1 MSADMLIAT
10 IPLRPDF
17 TAPDFAAGRTALSA
31 VEDPTL
37 FDYQDPESDITKLND
52 VDLPAEDIDL
62 FEHDTEPYMLKIEW
76 AKKLGAVVID
86 ALEQAF
92 TSDSNDIERITSGH
106 RVTYYSGGLSWGD
119 APTEAAQSMWDVSA
133 LPIEVRHAMGIAVDS
148 DDRARFSR
156 NEISNA
162 LSKALFQVAEGN
174 PSVTVNALNEI
185 TEQTM
190 SALDD
195 IENLTGKGA

>member
-37 FDYQDPESDITKLND
+37 FDYQDPESDITKLIE
-52 VDLPAEDIDL
+52 LPAEDIDL

-92 TSDSNDIERITSGH
+92 TSDSNDIDRITSGH

-119 APTEAAQSMWDVSA
+119 APTEAAQAMWDVSA

-148 DDRARFSR
+148 DDQARFSR

-162 LSKALFQVAEGN
+162 LSKALFQIAENN

-185 TEQTM
+185 TEKTM
-190 SALDD
+190 SFLDD
-195 IENLTGKGA
+195 IENLTAKEA

>member
-37 FDYQDPESDITKLND
+37 FDYQDPESDITKLI
-52 VDLPAEDIDL
+52 DLPAEDIDL

-92 TSDSNDIERITSGH
+92 TSDSNDIDRITSGH

-119 APTEAAQSMWDVSA
+119 APTEAAQAMWDVSA
-133 LPIEVRHAMGIAVDS
+133 LPIEVQHAMGIAVNS

-162 LSKALFQVAEGN
+162 LSEALSQIAEDD

-195 IENLTGKGA
+195 IENLTAKEA

>member
-37 FDYQDPESDITKLND
+37 FDYQDPESDITKLI
-52 VDLPAEDIDL
+52 DLPAEDMDL

-92 TSDSNDIERITSGH
+92 TSDSNDIDRITSGH

-119 APTEAAQSMWDVSA
+119 APTEAAQAMWDVSA
-133 LPIEVRHAMGIAVDS
+133 LPIEVQHAMGIAVNS

-162 LSKALFQVAEGN
+162 LSEALSQIAEDD

-185 TEQTM
+185 TEKTM
-190 SALDD
+190 SFLDD
-195 IENLTGKGA
+195 IENLTDKEA

>member
-10 IPLRPDF
+10 IPLRYGF

-37 FDYQDPESDITKLND
+37 FDYQDPESDITKLI
-52 VDLPAEDIDL
+52 DLPAEDIDL

-92 TSDSNDIERITSGH
+92 TSDSNDIDRITSGH

-119 APTEAAQSMWDVSA
+119 APTEAAQAMWDVSA
-133 LPIEVRHAMGIAVDS
+133 LPIEVQHAMGIAVDS

-162 LSKALFQVAEGN
+162 LSKALFQVAEGK

>member
-37 FDYQDPESDITKLND
+37 FDYQDPESDITKLI
-52 VDLPAEDIDL
+52 DLPAEDIDL

-92 TSDSNDIERITSGH
+92 TSDSNDIDRITSGH

-119 APTEAAQSMWDVSA
+119 APTEAAQAMWDVSA
-133 LPIEVRHAMGIAVDS
+133 LPIEVQHAMGIVVDS

-162 LSKALFQVAEGN
+162 LSEALSQIAEDD

-195 IENLTGKGA
+195 IENLTAKEA

>member
-37 FDYQDPESDITKLND
+37 FDYQDPESDITKLI
-52 VDLPAEDIDL
+52 DLPAEDIDL

-92 TSDSNDIERITSGH
+92 TSDSNDIDRITSGH

-119 APTEAAQSMWDVSA
+119 APTEAAQAMWDVSA
-133 LPIEVRHAMGIAVDS
+133 LPIEVQHAMGIVVDS

-162 LSKALFQVAEGN
+162 LSEALSQIAEDD

-185 TEQTM
+185 TEKTM
-190 SALDD
+190 SFLDD
-195 IENLTGKGA
+195 IENLTDKEA

>member
-37 FDYQDPESDITKLND
+37 FDYQDPESDITKLI
-52 VDLPAEDIDL
+52 DLPAEDIDL
-62 FEHDTEPYMLKIEW
+62 FEHDSEPYMLKIEW

-92 TSDSNDIERITSGH
+92 TSDSNDIDRITSGH

-119 APTEAAQSMWDVSA
+119 APTEAAQAMWDVSA
-133 LPIEVRHAMGIAVDS
+133 LPIEVQHAMGIAVNS

-162 LSKALFQVAEGN
+162 LSEALSQIAEDD

-185 TEQTM
+185 TEKTM
-190 SALDD
+190 SFLDD
-195 IENLTGKGA
+195 IENLTDKEA

>member
-37 FDYQDPESDITKLND
+37 FDYQDPESDITKLI
-52 VDLPAEDIDL
+52 DLPAEDIDL

-92 TSDSNDIERITSGH
+92 TSDSNDIDRITSGH

-119 APTEAAQSMWDVSA
+119 APTEAAQAMWDVSA
-133 LPIEVRHAMGIAVDS
+133 LPIEVQHAMGIAVNS

-162 LSKALFQVAEGN
+162 LSEALSQIAEDD

-195 IENLTGKGA
+195 IKNLTAKEA

>member
-37 FDYQDPESDITKLND
+37 FDYQDPESDITKLID
-52 VDLPAEDIDL
+52 PPAEDIDL

-92 TSDSNDIERITSGH
+92 TSDSNDIDRITSGH

-119 APTEAAQSMWDVSA
+119 APTEAAQAMWDVSA
-133 LPIEVRHAMGIAVDS
+133 LPIEVQHAMGIAVNS

-162 LSKALFQVAEGN
+162 LSEALSQIAEDD

-185 TEQTM
+185 TEKTM
-190 SALDD
+190 SFLDD
-195 IENLTGKGA
+195 IENLTDKEA

>member
-37 FDYQDPESDITKLND
+37 FDYQDPESDITKLI
-52 VDLPAEDIDL
+52 DLPAEDIDL

-92 TSDSNDIERITSGH
+92 TSDSNDIDRITSGH

-119 APTEAAQSMWDVSA
+119 APTEAAQAMWDVSA

-162 LSKALFQVAEGN
+162 LSEALSQIAEDD

-195 IENLTGKGA
+195 IENLTAKEA

>member
-37 FDYQDPESDITKLND
+37 FDYQDPESDITKLI
-52 VDLPAEDIDL
+52 DLPAEDIDL

-92 TSDSNDIERITSGH
+92 TSDSNDIDRITSGH

-119 APTEAAQSMWDVSA
+119 APTEAAQAMWDVSA
-133 LPIEVRHAMGIAVDS
+133 LPIEVQHAMGIAVNS

-162 LSKALFQVAEGN
+162 LSEALSQIAEDD

-185 TEQTM
+185 TEKTM

-195 IENLTGKGA
+195 IKNLTAKEA

>member
-37 FDYQDPESDITKLND
+37 FDYQDPESDITKII
-52 VDLPAEDIDL
+52 DLPAEDIDL

-92 TSDSNDIERITSGH
+92 TSDPNDIDRITSGH

-119 APTEAAQSMWDVSA
+119 APTEAAQAMWDVSA

-162 LSKALFQVAEGN
+162 LSEALSQIAEDD

-195 IENLTGKGA
+195 IKNLTAKEA

>member
-37 FDYQDPESDITKLND
+37 FDYQDPESDITKLI
-52 VDLPAEDIDL
+52 DLPAEDIDL

-92 TSDSNDIERITSGH
+92 TSDSNDIDRITSGH

-119 APTEAAQSMWDVSA
+119 APTEAAQAMWDVSA
-133 LPIEVRHAMGIAVDS
+133 LPIEVQHAMGIAVNS

-162 LSKALFQVAEGN
+162 LSEALSQIAEDD

-185 TEQTM
+185 TEKTM
-190 SALDD
+190 SFLDD
-195 IENLTGKGA
+195 IENLTDKEA

>member
-37 FDYQDPESDITKLND
+37 FDYQDPESDITKLI
-52 VDLPAEDIDL
+52 DLPAEDIDL

-92 TSDSNDIERITSGH
+92 TSDPNDIDRITSGH

-119 APTEAAQSMWDVSA
+119 APTEAAQAMWDVSA
-133 LPIEVRHAMGIAVDS
+133 LPIEVQHAMGIAVDS

-162 LSKALFQVAEGN
+162 LSEALSQIAEDD

-195 IENLTGKGA
+195 IKNLTAKEA

>member
-37 FDYQDPESDITKLND
+37 FDYQDPESDITKLI
-52 VDLPAEDIDL
+52 DLPAEDIDL

-92 TSDSNDIERITSGH
+92 TSDSNDIDRITSGH

-119 APTEAAQSMWDVSA
+119 APTEAAQAMWDVSA

-148 DDRARFSR
+148 DDQARFSR

-162 LSKALFQVAEGN
+162 LSKALFQIAENN

-185 TEQTM
+185 TEKTM
-190 SALDD
+190 SFLDN
-195 IENLTGKGA
+195 IENLTAKEA

>member
-37 FDYQDPESDITKLND
+37 FDYQDPESDITKFI
-52 VDLPAEDIDL
+52 DLPAEDIDL

-92 TSDSNDIERITSGH
+92 TSDSNDIDRITSGH

-119 APTEAAQSMWDVSA
+119 APTEAAQAMWDVSA

-162 LSKALFQVAEGN
+162 LSEALSQIAEDD

-190 SALDD
+190 SFLDD
-195 IENLTGKGA
+195 IENLTAKEA